1 VPAAGDHD
9 EPGEIRRPALPPG
22 RAVELPGRGATF
34 VRELAGPPGAPTLLL
49 LHGWTVTA
57 DLNWFTAYEQLGR
70 RYRIVALDHRG
81 HGRGL
86 RSREPFTLE
95 DCADDAAALCEV
107 LGIERCLAV
116 GYSMGGTV
124 AQLVWHR
131 HRDLVDGLV
140 LCSTGAH
147 FADTR
152 NEQLHFMSLAGL
164 ASLVRLTPERARA
177 WLGEQYLARRGRAY
191 EAWAL
196 EELARHDLAALLE
209 AGRAIGRFASDE
221 WLGTIDVPTAVIV
234 TMQDQVVPVRR
245 QLALFEGIPTAV
257 AYRVDGQHDAVVS
270 QADTYLPVLLEACD
284 QVVGR
289 GTDLRRSA

>member
-1 VPAAGDHD
+1 MADADTGD
-9 EPGEIRRPALPPG
+9 IRRPSLPAG
-22 RAVELPGRGATF
+22 RELELPGRGTTF
-34 VRELAGPPGAPTLLL
+34 VREVAGPPGAPTLLL

-57 DLNWFTAYEQLGR
+57 DLNWFTAYERLGR
-70 RYRIVALDHRG
+70 SYRLVSLDHRG
-81 HGRGL
+81 HGRGI
-86 RSREPFTLE
+86 RSIEPFTLE
-95 DCADDAAALCEV
+95 DCADDAAAVCEI
-107 LGIERCLAV
+107 LGIERCIAV
-116 GYSMGGTV
+116 GYSMGGTI

-131 HRDLVDGLV
+131 HGDLVDGLV

-152 NEQLHFMSLAGL
+152 NEQLSFMGLAGL
-164 ASLVRLTPERARA
+164 ASLVRLTPERARQ

-196 EELARHDLAALLE
+196 EELSRHDLAKLLE
-209 AGRAIGRFASDE
+209 AGRAIGHFASDE

-234 TMQDQVVPVRR
+234 TMNDQVVPVRR
-245 QLALFEGIPTAV
+245 QLKLFEGIPTAV

-270 QADTYLPVLLEACD
+270 QADTYVPLLEEACAY
-284 QVVGR
+284 VVAK